1 MVIGGKNDKTVD
13 IYLTDSSL
21 FKKAEISHDLFRP
34 AHFASEYFVL
44 LIESVDTIHDILPIY
59 CSDQYSQIIL
69 SCTLLLMRVYLA
81 SVNTKGGLT
90 SKQKISM
97 LWSSY
102 ILLLHVDGLIIK
114 NKSNWTCEIISLSLL
129 TMLNEVIRP
138 HHLTSELSENC
149 TVVVISLCRYF
160 TVNNLISILQKLI
173 RFRVTISNGDL
184 KVSMSTQRKFYVET
198 VHHKNMRKYVELHS
212 GSICVETDPGV
223 IEAEKNIYKEA
234 LLQSD

>member
-1 MVIGGKNDKTVD
+1 M
-13 IYLTDSSL
+13 
-21 FKKAEISHDLFRP
+21 KKAEIAYDLFIP
-34 AHFASEYFVL
+34 ACFERDSPVL
-44 LIESVDTIHDILPIY
+44 RITPVDTVQDILAPD
-59 CSDQYSQIIL
+59 CPDPHSQTIL
-69 SCTLLLMRVYLA
+69 SCTLLFTREHLE
-81 SVNTKGGLT
+81 SVDTKEGL
-90 SKQKISM
+90 KEKELIYM
-97 LWSSY
+97 LWYSY